1 LFRLKKWQ
9 IEYIT
14 GQNTLKNDQKW
25 AKNGQNRVI
34 FADFHEKRLKKS
46 KKGQKRL
53 KKADFY

>member
-25 AKNGQNRVI
+25 VKNGQNRVI
-34 FADFHEKRLKKS
+34 FADFSR
-46 KKGQKRL
+46 
-53 KKADFY
+53 KKAKNE